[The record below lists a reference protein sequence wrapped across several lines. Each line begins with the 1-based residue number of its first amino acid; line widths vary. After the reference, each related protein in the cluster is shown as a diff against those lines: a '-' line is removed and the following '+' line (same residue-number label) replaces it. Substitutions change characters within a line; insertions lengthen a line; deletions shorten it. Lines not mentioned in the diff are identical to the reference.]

1 MFRARTLSLAIT
13 ALLVSAGAF
22 AQAPLQS
29 GLVATASDGQ
39 RSAKFALPTPNF
51 TLLPGE
57 SIHPALKPEFKVE
70 WQGVLKLS
78 RSGRHTLH
86 ADAKVFVDGKEIQ
99 GRPTQLEAG
108 ERALK
113 IEFTRKPGATA
124 RLQLQWESEHFAREP
139 VPHTAFGNRE
149 LAWPGSVEEQLAA
162 KGTSPA
168 PLQEFHRLTRQL
180 KCGECHE
187 LYGPAK
193 RELEGAEAPPSL
205 TDAGNKLRAS
215 WLARVLVDNK
225 RVRPWMKLAPEHGG
239 EAARPLVK
247 LFAQQAG
254 AELGEG
260 ATVPPPSPTQVA
272 EGVKLLGKGEG
283 GLACINCHDFA
294 GHRSAGDLRGPDMTE
309 MHARIRT
316 DWLLRWLRE
325 PSRLQPGTAM
335 PAFFSDMPA
344 AQAQAKMAAL
354 ASVLAGG
361 KSLPLPEGL
370 LEGPQDY
377 RLVVRDEPVVF
388 RTFIADSSTRSIAV
402 GLPGG
407 VSYVFDAEQCRV
419 RFAWSGE
426 FLDVTKVWTGR
437 GGGQAAALGKRF
449 FTAPDGHPLRIGNP
463 DVEPTVKFRGYRL
476 VNKLPE
482 FDFEVNGVPVRQR
495 VRKATAEDSLD
506 WEFELGP
513 TNETVWYMT
522 RTGIITTFASGIG
535 QSENGRLRLT
545 PGTRRFE
552 VMVSQGKG
560 RAN

>member
-1 MFRARTLSLAIT
+1 MFRVRFIRLTAMLALSGTSLAQTTLHPGI
-13 ALLVSAGAF
+13 
-22 AQAPLQS
+22 
-29 GLVATASDGQ
+29 VATATDGQ
-39 RSAKFALPTPNF
+39 RTVKFALPTPNF
-51 TLLPGE
+51 TFLASE
-57 SIHPALKPEFKVE
+57 SIHPTLKPEFRVE
-70 WQGVLKLS
+70 WNGVLKLA
-78 RSGRHTLH
+78 RSGRYTLH
-86 ADAKVFVDGKEIQ
+86 ADAKVFVDGKELR
-99 GRPTQLEAG
+99 GKPTQLEAG

-124 RLQLQWESEHFAREP
+124 RVQLQWECEHFAREP
-139 VPHTAFGNRE
+139 VPHTAFANRE
-149 LAWPGSVEEQLAA
+149 VGWLASVDAQLTA
-162 KGTSPA
+162 KGVSPA

-205 TDAGNKLRAS
+205 TDSGNKLRAS
-215 WLARVLVDNK
+215 WLTQVLVSNK
-225 RVRPWMKLAPEHGG
+225 RVRPWMKLVPEHGG
-239 EAARPLVK
+239 EAARSLVN
-247 LFAQQAG
+247 LFAQHAG

-260 ATVPPPSPTQVA
+260 TTVPQPSPVQVA

-344 AQAQAKMAAL
+344 AQAHAKMTALVNAL
-354 ASVLAGG
+354 AAG

-370 LEGPQDY
+370 LDGPQDF

-407 VSYVFDAEQCRV
+407 VNYVFDAEQCRV

-426 FLDVTKVWTGR
+426 FLDVAPVWTGR
-437 GGGQAAALGKRF
+437 GGGPAKALGKRF
-449 FTAPDGHPLRIGNP
+449 FTAPIGNPLRIGNP
-463 DVEPTVKFRGYRL
+463 DAEPQLKFLGYRL
-476 VNKLPE
+476 VNKFPE
-482 FDFEVNGVPVRQR
+482 FSFEVNGVLVRQR

-506 WEFELGP
+506 WEFEVAQTGDA
-513 TNETVWYMT
+513 VWYLAPK
-522 RTGIITTFASGIG
+522 GISTTLAGDIG
-535 QSENGRLRLT
+535 VLADGRLRLA
-545 PGTRRFE
+545 PGTRSFIAT
-552 VMVSQGKG
+552 VSAK
-560 RAN
+560 

>member
-1 MFRARTLSLAIT
+1 MFRVCCLCLAAV
-13 ALLVSAGAF
+13 ALLVGVGAF
-22 AQAPLQS
+22 AQAPLHP
-29 GLVATASDGQ
+29 GLVATATDGQ
-39 RSAKFALPTPNF
+39 RTVKFALPTPNF
-51 TLLPGE
+51 TLLAGD
-57 SIHPALKPEFKVE
+57 SIHPALKPNFKVE
-70 WQGVLKLS
+70 WNGVLKLA
-78 RSGRHTLH
+78 RSGRHTLF
-86 ADAKVFVDGKEIQ
+86 ADAKVFVDGREIQ
-99 GRPTQLEAG
+99 GRPTPLEAG

-139 VPHTAFGNRE
+139 VPHTAFGNRV
-149 LAWPGSVEEQLAA
+149 ARWDASVTEQLAVTGA
-162 KGTSPA
+162 SPA

-180 KCGECHE
+180 NCAECHE
-187 LYGPAK
+187 LYGPAR

-215 WLARVLVDNK
+215 WLTQVLVSNK
-225 RVRPWMKLAPEHGG
+225 RVRPWMKLEPAHHG
-239 EAARPLVK
+239 EVARPLVN

-260 ATVPPPSPTQVA
+260 ATVPPPSPAQAA
-272 EGVKLLGKGEG
+272 EGLKLLGKGEG
-283 GLACINCHDFA
+283 GLGCINCHDFA

-309 MHARIRT
+309 MHARVRT

-344 AQAQAKMAAL
+344 AQAKAKMDAIAHAL
-354 ASVLAGG
+354 AAGR
-361 KSLPLPEGL
+361 SLPLPEGL
-370 LEGPQDY
+370 LDGPQDY

-407 VSYVFDAEQCRV
+407 VNYVFDAEQCRV
-419 RFAWSGE
+419 RYAWSGE

-449 FTAPDGHPLRIGNP
+449 FTAPAGHPLRIGNP
-463 DVEPTVKFRGYRL
+463 DAEPTVKFRGYRL
-476 VNKLPE
+476 VAKFPE

-495 VRKATAEDSLD
+495 VRRAGDDRLE
-506 WEFELGP
+506 WEFELG
-513 TNETVWYMT
+513 ETRAPVWVL
-522 RTGIITTFASGIG
+522 TGGGVNVVGNVGAP
-535 QSENGRLRLT
+535 EPGRVRLA
-545 PGTRRFE
+545 PGVRKVT
-552 VMVSQGKG
+552 VTAGAK
-560 RAN
+560 

>member
-1 MFRARTLSLAIT
+1 M
-13 ALLVSAGAF
+13 ALFASGSAGRT
-22 AQAPLQS
+22 QTPLHP
-29 GLVATASDGQ
+29 GLVATATDGQ
-39 RSAKFALPTPNF
+39 RTAKFALPTPNF
-51 TLLPGE
+51 TLVENDSL
-57 SIHPALKPEFKVE
+57 HPALKPNFKVE
-70 WQGVLKLS
+70 WNGVLKLA
-78 RSGRHTLH
+78 RGGRHTLF

-139 VPHTAFGNRE
+139 VPHTALANRE
-149 LAWPGSVEEQLAA
+149 LAWTASITEQVAA
-162 KGTSPA
+162 EQASAASA
-168 PLQEFHRLTRQL
+168 PLQAFHRLTRTHH
-180 KCGECHE
+180 CADCHE

-215 WLARVLVDNK
+215 WLTQVLVSNK
-225 RVRPWMKLAPEHGG
+225 RIRPWMKLVPAHGG
-239 EAARPLVK
+239 EATRPLVQ

-260 ATVPPPSPTQVA
+260 ASVPPPTPPQAA
-272 EGVKLLGKGEG
+272 EGLKLLGKGDG

-316 DWLLRWLRE
+316 DWLLRWLHE
-325 PSRLQPGTAM
+325 PGRLQPGTAM
-335 PAFFSDMPA
+335 PAFFSDMPV
-344 AQAQAKMAAL
+344 AQAKAKMDAIVHAL
-354 ASVLAGG
+354 AAGPAL
-361 KSLPLPEGL
+361 SLPEGL
-370 LEGPQDY
+370 LDGPQDN

-419 RFAWSGE
+419 RYAWSGE

-437 GGGQAAALGKRF
+437 GGGQAAVLGKKF
-449 FTAPDGHPLRIGNP
+449 FTAPDSHPLRIGNP
-463 DVEPTVKFRGYRL
+463 DAEPTVKFRGYRL
-476 VNKLPE
+476 VNKFPE

-495 VRKATAEDSLD
+495 VQRVGPERLE
-506 WEFELGP
+506 WEFEFG
-513 TNETVWYMT
+513 ETREPVWVV
-522 RTGIITTFASGIG
+522 TGRVNVAGSTGTPEPGRVRLATGLRKTTVTVGG
-535 QSENGRLRLT
+535 N
-545 PGTRRFE
+545 
-552 VMVSQGKG
+552 
-560 RAN
+560 

>member
-1 MFRARTLSLAIT
+1 MFRVCILGLTVA
-13 ALLVSAGAF
+13 ALFLSAGAF
-22 AQAPLQS
+22 AQAPLHP
-29 GLVATASDGQ
+29 GLVATATDGQ
-39 RSAKFALPTPNF
+39 RTVKFALPTPNF
-51 TLLPGE
+51 TLLADD
-57 SIHPALKPEFKVE
+57 SIHPALKPNFKVE
-70 WQGVLKLS
+70 WNGVLKLA
-78 RSGRHTLH
+78 RSGRHTLF
-86 ADAKVFVDGKEIQ
+86 ADAKVFVDGREIQ
-99 GRPTQLEAG
+99 GQPTPLEAG
-108 ERALK
+108 ERALR

-149 LAWPGSVEEQLAA
+149 LAWPASVEEQLAA
-162 KGTSPA
+162 KGTLPA
-168 PLQEFHRLTRQL
+168 PLQEFHRLARQL
-180 KCGECHE
+180 KCAECHE

-215 WLARVLVDNK
+215 WLTQVLVSNK
-225 RVRPWMKLAPEHGG
+225 RVRPWMKLPPEHAG

-260 ATVPPPSPTQVA
+260 ATVPPPSPAQAA
-272 EGVKLLGKGEG
+272 EGLKLLGKGEG
-283 GLACINCHDFA
+283 GLGCINCHDFA

-309 MHARIRT
+309 MHARVRT

-344 AQAQAKMAAL
+344 AQAKAKMDAIVHAL
-354 ASVLAGG
+354 AAGR
-361 KSLPLPEGL
+361 SLPLPEGL
-370 LEGPQDY
+370 LDGPQDY
-377 RLVVRDEPVVF
+377 RLAVRDEPVVF

-419 RFAWSGE
+419 RYAWSGE

-437 GGGQAAALGKRF
+437 GGGQAAVLGKKF
-449 FTAPDGHPLRIGNP
+449 FTAPTGHPLRVGSA
-463 DVEPTVKFRGYRL
+463 DSEPAVKFRGYRL
-476 VNKLPE
+476 VEKLPE

-495 VRKATAEDSLD
+495 VRKAGDDRLE
-506 WEFELGP
+506 WEFELG
-513 TNETVWYMT
+513 ETRAPVWVL
-522 RTGIITTFASGIG
+522 TGGGVNIVGNAGAP
-535 QSENGRLRLT
+535 EPGRVRLA
-545 PGTRRFE
+545 PGVRKVT
-552 VMVSQGKG
+552 VTAGAK
-560 RAN
+560 

>member
-1 MFRARTLSLAIT
+1 MFRSRVTYLLLALGLFASGSTGRTQT
-13 ALLVSAGAF
+13 
-22 AQAPLQS
+22 PLHP
-29 GLVATASDGQ
+29 GLVATATDGQ
-39 RSAKFALPTPNF
+39 RTVKFALPTPNF
-51 TLLPGE
+51 TLLSNE
-57 SIHPALKPEFKVE
+57 SIHPTLKPEFKIE
-70 WQGVLKLS
+70 WNGALKLA
-78 RSGRHTLH
+78 RSGRYMLH

-99 GRPTQLEAG
+99 GQPTQLEAG
-108 ERALK
+108 ERPLK
-113 IEFTRKPGATA
+113 VEFTRKSGATA

-149 LAWPGSVEEQLAA
+149 LAWPASVNEQLAVR
-162 KGTSPA
+162 GPSPA

-180 KCGECHE
+180 RCAECHE

-193 RELEGAEAPPSL
+193 RELAGAEAPPSL
-205 TDAGNKLRAS
+205 TDAGNKLRGS
-215 WLARVLVDNK
+215 WLTQVLVNNK
-225 RVRPWMKLAPEHGG
+225 RVRPWMKLLPEHGG
-239 EAARPLVK
+239 EAARPLVN

-260 ATVPPPSPTQVA
+260 ATLPSPSTTQVA

-309 MHARIRT
+309 MHARVRT

-325 PSRLQPGTAM
+325 QSRLQPGTAM

-344 AQAQAKMAAL
+344 AQAQAKMDAL
-354 ASVLAGG
+354 ARVLAGG

-370 LEGPQDY
+370 LDGPQDY

-407 VSYVFDAEQCRV
+407 VNYVFDAEQCRV

-426 FLDVTKVWTGR
+426 FLDVAKVWTGR
-437 GGGQAAALGKRF
+437 GGGQAAVLGRKF
-449 FTAPDGHPLRIGNP
+449 YTAPDGHPLRIGNP
-463 DVEPTVKFRGYRL
+463 DAEPTVKFRGYRL
-476 VNKLPE
+476 VSKFPE

-495 VRKATAEDSLD
+495 VQRVGPERLE
-506 WEFELGP
+506 WEFEFG
-513 TNETVWYMT
+513 ETREPVWVV
-522 RTGIITTFASGIG
+522 TGRVNVAGNTGTPEPGRVRLATGLRKITVTVGG
-535 QSENGRLRLT
+535 N
-545 PGTRRFE
+545 
-552 VMVSQGKG
+552 
-560 RAN
+560 

>member
-1 MFRARTLSLAIT
+1 MFRVQILCLVGLLALPGSL
-13 ALLVSAGAF
+13 L
-22 AQAPLQS
+22 AQAPLHP
-29 GLVATASDGQ
+29 GLTANATDGQ
-39 RSAKFALPTPNF
+39 RTAKFALPTPNF
-51 TLLPGE
+51 TLLADD
-57 SIHPALKPEFKVE
+57 SIHPALKPNFKVE
-70 WQGVLKLS
+70 WNGVLKLA
-78 RSGRHTLH
+78 RSGRFTLF

-124 RLQLQWESEHFAREP
+124 RLQLEWESEHFAREP
-139 VPHTAFGNRE
+139 VPHTAFANRE
-149 LAWPGSVEEQLAA
+149 LAWVASVTEQL
-162 KGTSPA
+162 TVA
-168 PLQEFHRLTRQL
+168 PLSSAPVQEFHRLTRKL
-180 KCGECHE
+180 NCAECHE

-193 RELEGAEAPPSL
+193 RELEGADAPPSL

-215 WLARVLVDNK
+215 WLTEVLVSNK
-225 RVRPWMKLAPEHGG
+225 RIRPWMKLPPAHLG
-239 EAARPLVK
+239 EEARPLVK

-260 ATVPPPSPTQVA
+260 TTILPPTPVQVV
-272 EGVKLLGKGEG
+272 EGLKLLGKGDG

-344 AQAQAKMAAL
+344 TQAHAKMAAL
-354 ASVLAGG
+354 VHALAAG

-370 LEGPQDY
+370 LAGPQDY
-377 RLVVRDEPVVF
+377 RLVVRDEPIVF

-407 VSYVFDAEQCRV
+407 VNYVFDAEQCRV

-426 FLDVTKVWTGR
+426 FLDVAPVWTGR
-437 GGGQAAALGKRF
+437 GGGQAKGLGKRF

-463 DVEPTVKFRGYRL
+463 DVEPQLKFLGYRL
-476 VNKLPE
+476 VDKFPE
-482 FDFEVNGVPVRQR
+482 FSFEVNGVRVRQR
-495 VRKATAEDSLD
+495 VRKATAESSLE
-506 WEFELGP
+506 WEFALG
-513 TNETVWYMT
+513 ETREPVWFLT
-522 RTGIITTFASGIG
+522 PKGLATTFASGIG
-535 QSENGRLRLT
+535 EVADARIKLK
-545 PGTRRFE
+545 PDTRFFE
-552 VMVSQGKG
+552 VTVST
-560 RAN
+560 R

>member
-1 MFRARTLSLAIT
+1 MLTLLALSGALPAQT
-13 ALLVSAGAF
+13 AL
-22 AQAPLQS
+22 QP
-29 GLVATASDGQ
+29 GLVATATDSQ
-39 RSAKFALPTPNF
+39 RTVKFALPTPNF
-51 TLLPGE
+51 TLLAEE

-70 WQGVLKLS
+70 WNGILKLA
-78 RSGRHTLH
+78 RSGRYTLF

-99 GRPTQLEAG
+99 GQPTSFEAG

-113 IEFTRKPGATA
+113 LEFTRKPGAPA
-124 RLQLQWESEHFAREP
+124 RVQLQWESEHFTREP

-149 LAWPGSVEEQLAA
+149 LAWPASVTEQLAV
-162 KGTSPA
+162 KGITPA
-168 PLQEFHRLTRQL
+168 PLQEFHRQTRAHN
-180 KCGECHE
+180 CIECHE

-205 TDAGNKLRAS
+205 TAAGNKLRAS
-215 WLARVLVDNK
+215 WLAQVLVSNK
-225 RVRPWMKLAPEHGG
+225 RIRPWMKLEPAHLG
-239 EAARPLVK
+239 ETARPLVK
-247 LFAQQAG
+247 LFVQQAG

-260 ATVPPPSPTQVA
+260 ASVPPPTPQQVA
-272 EGVKLLGKGEG
+272 EGLKLLGKGEG

-344 AQAQAKMAAL
+344 AQAKVKMDAIVHAL
-354 ASVLAGG
+354 AAG

-370 LEGPQDY
+370 LDGPQGY
-377 RLVVRDEPVVF
+377 RLLVRDEPVVF

-407 VSYVFDAEQCRV
+407 VNYVFDAEQCRV

-426 FLDVTKVWTGR
+426 FLDVAKVWTGR

-463 DVEPTVKFRGYRL
+463 EAEPTVRFRGYRL
-476 VNKLPE
+476 VNKFPE

-506 WEFELGP
+506 WEFELGQ
-513 TNETVWYMT
+513 TSETVWYMT
-522 RTGIITTFASGIG
+522 RNGISTTFASGIG
-535 QSENGRLRLT
+535 QLENGRLRLT